1 MTTQLNYQD
10 KFGYFGLRVDPSYE
24 QMLRTVNKQ
33 IRIPVPDRAAKWYA
47 LGPYRAFLLEQAKRY
62 NDSQRADLAYDDTG
76 AHLPA
81 AAARAQHGSMAGTDD
96 TWDNVSKYTSD
107 LNGEEARQLAEEA
120 MASEKRAQ
128 ANGMRRQQL
137 GAYGPSKSHWTITAH
152 HEDLTER
159 NVPHQAPTPKMAMP
173 TGRWRA
179 PPNELAA
186 DGYPQAPEFPTWEQL
201 NMGYSKD
208 YKLGRPA
215 PLQTNRNYQQ
225 LRENYLGMTK

>member
-33 IRIPVPDRAAKWYA
+33 IRIPVPNRAAKWYA

-62 NDSQRADLAYDDTG
+62 NDSQRADLQYDETG

-81 AAARAQHGSMAGTDD
+81 AAARAQHGSLAGTDD
-96 TWDNVSKYTSD
+96 TWDNVAKYSSD
-107 LNGEEARQLAEEA
+107 LNAEEARQLAEEA

-128 ANGMRRQQL
+128 ANGMRKLQL

-159 NVPHQAPTPKMAMP
+159 NVPHQAPAPKMTMP
-173 TGRWRA
+173 AGRWRA
-179 PPNELAA
+179 PPNEMAA

-215 PLQTNRNYQQ
+215 PMQTNRNYQQ
-225 LRENYLGMTK
+225 LRENYLGLTK

>member
-47 LGPYRAFLLEQAKRY
+47 LGPYRAFLMEQAKRH

-107 LNGEEARQLAEEA
+107 LNAEEARQLAEEA

-128 ANGMRRQQL
+128 ANSMRRQQL
-137 GAYGPSKSHWTITAH
+137 SAYGPSKSHWTITAH

-159 NVPHQAPTPKMAMP
+159 NVPHQAPRQRWPCPLGDGGRLPTSWRRTAIPRRRSSRPGSSSTWATPETTSSGARLPCKQTDTTSSSARI
-173 TGRWRA
+173 T
-179 PPNELAA
+179 LA
-186 DGYPQAPEFPTWEQL
+186 
-201 NMGYSKD
+201 
-208 YKLGRPA
+208 
-215 PLQTNRNYQQ
+215 
-225 LRENYLGMTK
+225 